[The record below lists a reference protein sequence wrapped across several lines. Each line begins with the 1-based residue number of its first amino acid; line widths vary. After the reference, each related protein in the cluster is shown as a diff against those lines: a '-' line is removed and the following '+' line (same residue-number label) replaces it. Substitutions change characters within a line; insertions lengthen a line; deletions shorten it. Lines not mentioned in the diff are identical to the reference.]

1 MIIKLQ
7 LSNSFFFSLKRIPRK
22 KNPNKQNVK
31 KINNNIKKPTKQTKP
46 EEKIDILQVTEKY

>member
-7 LSNSFFFSLKRIPRK
+7 FSNSFFFSLKRIPRK

-31 KINNNIKKPTKQTKP
+31 KNKQQHKKPNKT
-46 EEKIDILQVTEKY
+46 EEIDIIQVTEKY